1 MEPLTGRV
9 QHYPWGST
17 TAIPALLG
25 IPEDGRPWAELW
37 LGAHASAPARVGEH
51 DLDVRVADSPG
62 IVGDAAVE
70 RFGPRLP
77 YLMKVLAAA
86 EPLSLQAHPT
96 RAQAEA
102 GFAREE
108 AAGIPATAPHR
119 NYSDDW
125 PKPEALCA
133 LDEMEALYGF
143 ADPTAVADRFAALG
157 VPAIDGLVAP
167 LRDPGGPV
175 GLREVFLGLGAL
187 PEERRG
193 IITTVVAAAAALL
206 ERSELDP
213 ELATFCRTAVE
224 LASRRPDDPGVVAA
238 LLMNRIRLSPG
249 EAIYLA
255 AGNLHA
261 YLHGTGVEVMANSD
275 NVLRGG
281 LTGKH
286 VDVAELGRVLD
297 FSPVEPQ
304 FVPIVE
310 DAPGVQRF
318 DTPAP
323 EFRLWRID
331 VTGPP
336 VELPATPYGR
346 ILLVTDGRVTVGD
359 TTLARGESG
368 WLTAGEETSAV
379 GRGTMFLAAPGLD

>member
-1 MEPLTGRV
+1 VERLTGTV

-25 IPEDGRPWAELW
+25 VPEDGQPWAELW
-37 LGAHASAPARVGEH
+37 LGAHTSAPARVGDH
-51 DLDVRVADSPG
+51 DLDARVAGSPG
-62 IVGDAAVE
+62 VVGDAAVE

-108 AAGIPATAPHR
+108 AAGIPVTAPHR

-143 ADPTAVADRFAALG
+143 ADPMVVADRFAALG
-157 VPAIDGLVAP
+157 VPEIDVLVAP
-167 LRDPGGPV
+167 LRDPGGPD
-175 GLREVFLGLGAL
+175 GLREVFLGLCAL

-193 IITTVVAAAAALL
+193 IITTVVTAAAALL
-206 ERSELDP
+206 ERSDLDP
-213 ELATFCRTAVE
+213 GLTTFCRTAVE

-249 EAIYLA
+249 ETIYLA

-261 YLHGTGVEVMANSD
+261 YLRGTGVEIMANSD

-304 FVPIVE
+304 FVPVVE
-310 DAPGVQRF
+310 DAPGVLRF

-323 EFRLWRID
+323 EFRMWRID
-331 VTGPP
+331 ATERP

-346 ILLVTDGRVTVGD
+346 ILLVTGGRVTVDD

-368 WLTAGEETSAV
+368 WLTAGEGASAA